1 MPTKCIFLCGLH
13 NIEVKEDLKDG
24 LELVPNEKNNDFPT
38 IKLTN
43 NKEKIKSLLDKQLSY
58 FIGAIEYNHLLNG
71 YSLVAFAENEFDIE
85 STNSIQHLD
94 LHLFLLK
101 MYFFCLWMTKDNA
114 ADFDIGFLQFTNKKD
129 KLEVSSNNM
138 TNSNFNVSGERSSAV
153 FSLEELNTSSKYLTD
168 CIYIEHKNR
177 PKLASASSLDRISIA
192 NYFVQSAIVAHDLG
206 IKAVGYCSALETLF
220 ANGDNTEL
228 SHKLSER
235 VSKFLE
241 TALSERKEIYKSVK
255 KIYEVRSKVVHGAT
269 FKSQK
274 TTELCDIIQRADQIC
289 RRVMVYALTTKE
301 DDNIF
306 DKSREDLD
314 VFFLDLI
321 LQ

>member
-1 MPTKCIFLCGLH
+1 MAAKCIFLCGLQ
-13 NIEVKEDLKDG
+13 NIEVKEDLKEG
-24 LELVPNEKNNDFPT
+24 LQLIPNENNSDFPT

-71 YSLVAFAENEFDIE
+71 YSIVAFAENEFDILN
-85 STNSIQHLD
+85 TNSIKHLD

-114 ADFDIGFLQFTNKKD
+114 TDFDIGFLQFINKKNE
-129 KLEVSSNNM
+129 LEVSSNNM
-138 TNSNFNVSGERSSAV
+138 TSSNFNVSGERTSVV
-153 FSLEELNTSSKYLTD
+153 FSLDELKTSSTYLTD
-168 CIYIEHKNR
+168 YIYIEHKNR
-177 PKLASASSLDRISIA
+177 PKLASASSLERISIA
-192 NYFVQSAIVAHDLG
+192 NYFIQSAIVAHDLG

-241 TALSERKEIYKSVK
+241 TEISARKEIYRSVK
-255 KIYEVRSKVVHGAT
+255 RIYEIRSKVVHGAT

-274 TTELCDIIQRADQIC
+274 TTELCNIVQQADRIC

-301 DDNIF
+301 DENIF
-306 DKSREDLD
+306 DKSPEELDL
-314 VFFLDLI
+314 FFLDLI
-321 LQ
+321 LK